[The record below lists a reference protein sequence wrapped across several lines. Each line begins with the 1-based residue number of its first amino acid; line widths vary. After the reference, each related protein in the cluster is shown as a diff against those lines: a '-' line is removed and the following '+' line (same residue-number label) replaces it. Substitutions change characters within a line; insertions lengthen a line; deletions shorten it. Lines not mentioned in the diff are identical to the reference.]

1 MKKLIMICLGIIIL
15 GPIPLTDAANRAQ
28 AKEQIKDAHPHAVIL
43 KDTKGEVVGQAM
55 LGEGEP
61 GVIVYLN
68 VKGLKPGLHGIH
80 FHEKG
85 VCEGP
90 DFKSAGDH
98 FNPYNKEHGLRNP
111 KGPHAGDMKN
121 VLADQNGNVQTSYI
135 DTLVT
140 LQKGKKNS
148 LLDKDGASLVIHADE
163 DDQMTNP
170 AGNSGARVVCG
181 VVK

>member
-1 MKKLIMICLGIIIL
+1 MLFLGIILL
-15 GPIPLTDAANRAQ
+15 GPVPLSDAASRAQ
-28 AKEQIKDAHPHAVIL
+28 AKEQTKQAQPQPHAVIL

-55 LGEGEP
+55 LSVGEP

-85 VCEGP
+85 VCKAP

-98 FNPYNKEHGLRNP
+98 FNPYNREHGFKNP

-121 VLADQNGNVQTSYI
+121 VFADQNGNVQTSYI

-140 LQKGKKNS
+140 LKKGKKNS
-148 LLDKDGASLVIHADE
+148 LLDSDGAALVIHADE

-170 AGNSGARVVCG
+170 AGNSGDRIICG